1 MIKDEYYFQRRA
13 LVNAQSD
20 VVDELQKFMS
30 ERISELN
37 TEAEQ
42 IPMNSGENGKPS
54 VEELK
59 KRVELM
65 AKVNC
70 YMEIQK
76 RLYQDNIKA
85 IKEFN
90 KLSNTYE
97 YQKNKEK

>member
-13 LVNAQSD
+13 LVNAHSI

-42 IPMNSGENGKPS
+42 IPMNNEGSGKPS

-59 KRVELM
+59 KR
-65 AKVNC
+65 
-70 YMEIQK
+70 I
-76 RLYQDNIKA
+76 
-85 IKEFN
+85 
-90 KLSNTYE
+90 
-97 YQKNKEK
+97 

>member
-13 LVNAQSD
+13 LVNAHSI

-37 TEAEQ
+37 TETEQ
-42 IPMNSGENGKPS
+42 IPMSNGENGKPS

-59 KRVELM
+59 KRIELM

-70 YMEIQK
+70 YVEIQK
-76 RLYQDNIKA
+76 RLYIDNIKA

-90 KLSNTYE
+90 KLSTTYE